1 MPDMPKRQMHLM
13 QMLIHSAS
21 THTLMSWA
29 DPADGQLA
37 GLSDFAYWQG
47 MARTLERGCFDAVF
61 FADSPATHR
70 IYGGTLVP
78 SVQYA
83 ASWPNHDPMPLVAVM
98 AAATE
103 RLGFGVT
110 LSTTGTTPYLATRRI
125 TTLDHLTRGRV
136 AWNIVTGFS
145 QAEHE
150 ANGTA
155 SASLNH
161 DERYDYADEF
171 MEVCY
176 RLWDSV
182 PPEAVLADK
191 AGRVFADPARI
202 RLVDYEGRHLRCK
215 GVGPVLP
222 APHGRPMLI
231 QAGSSGRGMQ
241 FAIRHAEIIFGIQP
255 HVAGMKKA
263 TAALQAA
270 SREAG
275 IKRDP
280 VVLYGVQPI
289 LGGTEAEAQRRAEE
303 LIERIPLDATLA
315 RLSGVLGHD
324 LSRFDPDDP
333 LEDMDTQASRGLM
346 AATASSA
353 DGKAVTLREA
363 ASRWALSVA
372 IPQLVGTP
380 EQVAERLTAMWEDT
394 GCAGFNLSP
403 TTNPGSVDDFV
414 EHVVPLLQD
423 RGVFRREYAG
433 TTLREHLA

>member
-1 MPDMPKRQMHLM
+1 MAAQMHLM

-21 THTLMSWA
+21 THTLLSWA
-29 DPADGQLA
+29 DPADGQLE
-37 GLSDFAYWQG
+37 GLRTFGYWQDL
-47 MARTLERGCFDAVF
+47 ARTLERGCFDAVF
-61 FADSPATHR
+61 FADSPATHGV
-70 IYGGTLVP
+70 YKGSTGP
-78 SVQYA
+78 SVQYG

-125 TTLDHLTRGRV
+125 STLNYLTRGRIG
-136 AWNIVTGFS
+136 WNIVTGFS
-145 QAEHE
+145 NAEHE

-155 SASLNH
+155 GGLSH

-171 MEVCY
+171 MEICY

-182 PPEAVLADK
+182 PRDAVAMDPVKPL
-191 AGRVFADPARI
+191 FADPDRVKP
-202 RLVDYEGRHLRCK
+202 VDFQGRYLRCK
-215 GVGPVLP
+215 AMAPILP
-222 APHGRPMLI
+222 APHGRPLLI
-231 QAGSSGRGMQ
+231 QAGSSGRGMR
-241 FAIRHAEIIFGIQP
+241 FAMKHAEIIFGIQP

-270 SREAG
+270 ARDAG
-275 IKRDP
+275 LNRDP
-280 VVLYGVQPI
+280 VVLYGLQPV
-289 LGGTEAEAQRRAEE
+289 LGGTEEEARRRAAT
-303 LIERIPLDATLA
+303 LLERIPLDAILA

-324 LSRFDPDDP
+324 LSRFNPDDA
-333 LEDMDTQASRGLM
+333 LADMDTQASRGLM

-372 IPQLVGTP
+372 IPQIIGTP
-380 EQVAERLTAMWEDT
+380 EQVADRIEAVWRET

-403 TTNPGSVDDFV
+403 TTNPDSVHDFV
-414 EHVVPLLQD
+414 DQVVPLLQA
-423 RGVFRREYAG
+423 RGIFRKEYA
-433 TTLREHLA
+433 TATLREHLM